1 MSGALLGVD
10 CFDFE
15 PFLGVG
21 VCELEDDFAA
31 MAEALRV
38 LTGMA
43 GCRWEGR
50 RDEGDDGGL

>member
-50 RDEGDDGGL
+50 RRDDGGL